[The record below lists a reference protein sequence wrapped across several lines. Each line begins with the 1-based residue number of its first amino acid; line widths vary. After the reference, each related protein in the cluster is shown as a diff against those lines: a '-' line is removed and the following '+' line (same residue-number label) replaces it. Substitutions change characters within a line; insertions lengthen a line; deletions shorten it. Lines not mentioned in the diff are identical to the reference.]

1 MKKNLTTLAMLTVAL
16 GLAGCADM
24 PVTGSS
30 AQPSVSSNKA
40 YAYPAVSTT
49 SGSGNTYNWLE
60 GGD

>member
-1 MKKNLTTLAMLTVAL
+1 MKKLTTLAMLTVAL

-24 PVTGSS
+24 PASGSS
-30 AQPSVSSNKA
+30 AQTSVSSNKA

-49 SGSGNTYNWLE
+49 SGSGNGYNWLQ